1 MGKIDNKL
9 DELYLYIQKY
19 IENNGFPPTVR
30 DICKDLQIKSTAT
43 AHYYL
48 NKLKERGLLEK
59 RDDKKRALS
68 IKSKFETP
76 ITVPLIG
83 TVTAGTPI
91 LAVENFEGYYPLP
104 QEFSSD
110 SELFMLKVKGDSMIN
125 AGIFDGDKIIVKKQE
140 SANNGDIVVCL
151 IDDSATVKRF
161 FTKNGKIVLHP
172 ENDLMED
179 IVLDE
184 ALILGQVVGL
194 MRKF

>member
-19 IENNGFPPTVR
+19 IEKNGFAPTVR

-48 NKLKERGLLEK
+48 NKLKERGLVVK
-59 RDDKKRALS
+59 ADDKKRALS
-68 IKSKFETP
+68 IKSKFEAP

-91 LAVENFEGYYPLP
+91 LAVENFEGYYPIP
-104 QEFSSD
+104 QEFSTDSD
-110 SELFMLKVKGDSMIN
+110 LFMLKVKGDSMIN

-161 FTKNGKIVLHP
+161 FTKNRKIILHP

-184 ALILGQVVGL
+184 AYVLGLVVGL
-194 MRKF
+194 IRKF

>member
-1 MGKIDNKL
+1 MGKIDIKL
-9 DELYLYIQKY
+9 DELYVYIQKY
-19 IENNGFPPTVR
+19 IENNGFAPTVR
-30 DICKDLQIKSTAT
+30 DICSDMQIKSTAT

-48 NKLKERGLLEK
+48 NKLKERGLVIK
-59 RDDKKRALS
+59 PNDKKRALS
-68 IKSKFETP
+68 IKSKCDAP

-91 LAVENFEGYYPLP
+91 LAVENFEGYYPIP
-104 QEFSSD
+104 QEFSTDSD
-110 SELFMLKVKGDSMIN
+110 LFMLKVKGDSMIN

-140 SANNGDIVVCL
+140 TANNGDIVVCL

-161 FTKNGKIVLHP
+161 FTKNGKIILHP

-184 ALILGQVVGL
+184 AYILGLVVGL